1 LCGDLPKNL
10 SHSRVNPQLAIVQL
24 VDSASEIGADWV
36 ITSQN
41 CFGRLCN
48 PVTSKYHSL
57 QLVSSKLSEATES
70 TSPMAWW
77 HYGMIHRSH
86 RTSPSWVPTT
96 SCRLPSTS

>member
-1 LCGDLPKNL
+1 MCIRVHSIYCFTLPFNKKILKLLCGDLPKNL

-70 TSPMAWW
+70 TSPMAW
-77 HYGMIHRSH
+77 
-86 RTSPSWVPTT
+86 
-96 SCRLPSTS
+96 